1 MEICFVEWLQEQKGK
16 GFQVFGRF
24 RYADI
29 DPDKLV
35 LALFTSDG
43 GAPKFRCSQIAWMGV
58 TGHTRT
64 GRIPSDGTP
73 ACSVSGATT

>member
-35 LALFTSDG
+35 LALFTSDWG
-43 GAPKFRCSQIAWMGV
+43 GAQI
-58 TGHTRT
+58 
-64 GRIPSDGTP
+64 
-73 ACSVSGATT
+73 

>member
-24 RYADI
+24 KYADI

-35 LALFTSDG
+35 LVLFTSDG
-43 GAPKFRCSQIAWMGV
+43 GGRPNLGALRSPGWASQVIREQAGSPLMGPRPV
-58 TGHTRT
+58 
-64 GRIPSDGTP
+64 
-73 ACSVSGATT
+73 V